1 MQTMLSEAHKNNQRS
16 GDPEAQ
22 SAGNCPNCRALMPSE
37 LRFCRSCG
45 CRLGE
50 GVEEYTETV
59 RFDGAT
65 ATARAGKSRTASARF
80 PGTSPA
86 DKQEFKAMAHRIH
99 EKTVSSMTS
108 GLGRWKIRR
117 ACNRVPRWMIWVIIP
132 IMIASM
138 TGGFR
143 NSMRSRNRQ
152 AASSSASAG
161 AQNSYLG
168 AEYKTAQDGAMIL
181 DVSPPGS
188 AADKAGLIGG
198 DIITS
203 FDGKPVKSE
212 SEMSGLL
219 SSTPAGKTV
228 DVTYIRDGETKTVKL
243 TTVTEDENDRFA
255 EIFSERPEGNGFLGV
270 NDDEFKRVKI
280 PEMNIYGVQVNE
292 VYKNRPAYIAGLRD
306 GDIVMEFDKAPIR
319 TLEEFNKRI
328 DRALPDS
335 TVKIVVVRSGQR
347 LEIPIKMGV
356 E

>member
-1 MQTMLSEAHKNNQRS
+1 MLSEAHKDNQRS
-16 GDPEAQ
+16 GNPEAQ
-22 SAGNCPNCRALMPSE
+22 GAGNCPNCRALMPRE

-65 ATARAGKSRTASARF
+65 ATARAGKSRTASAKF

-86 DKQEFKAMAHRIH
+86 DIKEFKSMAHRIH
-99 EKTVSSMTS
+99 EKTVSSMTG

-117 ACNRVPRWMIWVIIP
+117 ACNRFPRWMIWVIIP

-152 AASSSASAG
+152 ASSASAN

-168 AEYKTAQDGAMIL
+168 AEYKTTQGGAMIL

-188 AADKAGLIGG
+188 AADKAGLLGG

-228 DVTYIRDGETKTVKL
+228 EVIYIRDGETKTAKL
-243 TTVTEDENDRFA
+243 ATVTEEENDRFA

-270 NDDEFKRVKI
+270 NDGELKRVKI

-306 GDIVMEFDKAPIR
+306 GDIVVEFDNAPIR
-319 TLEEFNKRI
+319 TPEEFNKRI

-335 TVKIVVVRSGQR
+335 TVKVVVVRGGQR
-347 LEIPIKMGV
+347 LEIPIKMG
-356 E
+356 EE